1 MFMGVFLNFTSTDSS
16 YVKRICKGFYDDS
29 QIAEAYKYVV
39 SEMDNILNFKDSKD
53 ESDSYSDE
61 LRKVKKLYDEGILT
75 EEEFKKAKKKILD
88 I

>member
-29 QIAEAYKYVV
+29 QIAEAYKYVM
-39 SEMDNILNFKDSKD
+39 SERGDILNFKD
-53 ESDSYSDE
+53 ESDSYSNE
-61 LRKVKKLYDEGILT
+61 LRRIKKLYDEGILT